1 MSMPRF
7 LNCRFPGFCQY
18 RMEKKDFPEKMEA
31 LHDFPYFLIS
41 GLLTWFLVTAK
52 QMLLKMLKSTIKTLE
67 PDIKH
72 VYSWNLKIN
81 IPEQHCQ
88 TVFCCFHCLLWMY
101 FLPVLIF
108 DFEQLSGRWECYVC
122 ILTIAIEM
130 TINSSKRLKRTRL
143 FLQWPSTIFPKEL
156 QVIFGNFWEKVILKF
171 SSSTCLKIYWKR
183 SL

>member
-1 MSMPRF
+1 MPIPMSMPRF

-52 QMLLKMLKSTIKTLE
+52 QMLLKMLKSTTKTLE
-67 PDIKH
+67 QDIKH

-101 FLPVLIF
+101 FLP
-108 DFEQLSGRWECYVC
+108 G
-122 ILTIAIEM
+122 
-130 TINSSKRLKRTRL
+130 
-143 FLQWPSTIFPKEL
+143 P
-156 QVIFGNFWEKVILKF
+156 NFWLWTTEWQMGMLRVHF
-171 SSSTCLKIYWKR
+171 NNRYR
-183 SL
+183 NDHQ